1 MTCPQHSIRGGPCN
15 LPWSPGL
22 QKTFQVLCGQTTG
35 SPLHFSIPVGRA
47 VDGSL
52 LLQVLGCKRHTKPTS
67 VGAPCSRW
75 LCEEQSRGLLAM
87 KEECA
92 LLSAGCLLCSSGEPA
107 GNAAEALHLVAMGE
121 K

>member
-22 QKTFQVLCGQTTG
+22 QKTCQVLCGKTTG
-35 SPLHFSIPVGRA
+35 SPLHFSFPVGRA

-67 VGAPCSRW
+67 VLELRAADGFVKNKA
-75 LCEEQSRGLLAM
+75 E
-87 KEECA
+87 
-92 LLSAGCLLCSSGEPA
+92 GCLQ
-107 GNAAEALHLVAMGE
+107 
-121 K
+121 

>member
-1 MTCPQHSIRGGPCN
+1 
-15 LPWSPGL
+15 
-22 QKTFQVLCGQTTG
+22 
-35 SPLHFSIPVGRA
+35 
-47 VDGSL
+47 
-52 LLQVLGCKRHTKPTS
+52 
-67 VGAPCSRW
+67 
-75 LCEEQSRGLLAM
+75 M